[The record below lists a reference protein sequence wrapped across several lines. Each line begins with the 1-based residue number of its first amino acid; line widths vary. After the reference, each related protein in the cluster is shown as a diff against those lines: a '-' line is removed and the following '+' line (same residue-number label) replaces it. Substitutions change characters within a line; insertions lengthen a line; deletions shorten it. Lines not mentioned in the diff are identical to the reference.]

1 MGIGGRVFKWPF
13 IQRIQRLSLN
23 TFTLNINSPNVF
35 TEKGVAVTVEGV
47 AQVKISTNDELLATA
62 CQIFLDKGEDE
73 IENICQETLEGHQRA
88 IMGNMTVEQ
97 IYKDR
102 VKFSTAVFEVA
113 SSSLVAMGVMVIS
126 YTIKSLS
133 DEKGYLEA
141 LGLTKRWRTNGE
153 CNRNTTTTRKSPWLS
168 GISN

>member
-1 MGIGGRVFKWPF
+1 MSERKLA
-13 IQRIQRLSLN
+13 RDS
-23 TFTLNINSPNVF
+23 TLNFKNRNKFKFPPSH
-35 TEKGVAVTVEGV
+35 
-47 AQVKISTNDELLATA
+47 Q
-62 CQIFLDKGEDE
+62 
-73 IENICQETLEGHQRA
+73 NICQETLEGHQRA

-141 LGLTKRWRTNGE
+141 LGMTRTAQVHA
-153 CNRNTTTTRKSPWLS
+153 
-168 GISN
+168 